1 MFDAL
6 MPSTIPFLWI
16 ANTTKQKTLMLIRGL
31 EFFDVVFVFV
41 YAFVFVLDKIAH
53 DGTATQ
59 GEGWSGVA
67 LGGACQSQ
75 HLMDLLLC
83 TDRTLQLLAV
93 LSVGTVFAKKL

>member
-1 MFDAL
+1 M
-6 MPSTIPFLWI
+6 
-16 ANTTKQKTLMLIRGL
+16 
-31 EFFDVVFVFV
+31 VFVFV

-83 TDRTLQLLAV
+83 TDRTLQWLAV
-93 LSVGTVFAKKL
+93 LSVDTVFCGLQKSYNQRKGDLIREAIHKEKCSFF

>member
-1 MFDAL
+1 MDSKHDETKDFDAD
-6 MPSTIPFLWI
+6 PW
-16 ANTTKQKTLMLIRGL
+16 L

-83 TDRTLQLLAV
+83 TDRTLQ
-93 LSVGTVFAKKL
+93 

>member
-1 MFDAL
+1 M
-6 MPSTIPFLWI
+6 
-16 ANTTKQKTLMLIRGL
+16 
-31 EFFDVVFVFV
+31 VFVFV

-83 TDRTLQLLAV
+83 TDRTLQ
-93 LSVGTVFAKKL
+93 